1 MRLVIVVNFLF
12 LMISAFSQEEQK
24 SSFNVEGQIAVT
36 TNLKDYFVNVGG
48 PAIKLNFSKFAVGL
62 NFMPSLRFYNLN
74 NSLKVAPILGTGI
87 QLYGLKDK
95 RFILSIP
102 FYYVALTNK
111 WIGTIGIGYV
121 LSKPKK

>member
-1 MRLVIVVNFLF
+1 
-12 LMISAFSQEEQK
+12 
-24 SSFNVEGQIAVT
+24 
-36 TNLKDYFVNVGG
+36 
-48 PAIKLNFSKFAVGL
+48 
-62 NFMPSLRFYNLN
+62 MPSLRFYNLN

-95 RFILSIP
+95 RFILSAP
-102 FYYVALTNK
+102 FYYVASTNK